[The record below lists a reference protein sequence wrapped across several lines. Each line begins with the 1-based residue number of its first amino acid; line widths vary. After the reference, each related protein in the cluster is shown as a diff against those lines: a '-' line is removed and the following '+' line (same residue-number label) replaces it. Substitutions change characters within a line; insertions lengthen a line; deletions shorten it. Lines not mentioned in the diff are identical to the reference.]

1 MRPEWIRRRGLAIL
15 LAVCL
20 LALCAGEAGARGPAI
35 NDIQPYDT
43 IFIYEEGL
51 DLTQLRNATTN
62 NPVTELRRYQEDN
75 PERALLKSIP
85 VADDTD
91 FDVVDLLVNREFGP
105 YYAYNPQDGATALVL
120 IREPKLFLDVVLAS
134 PNHNELLTGLTVSP
148 NTRIAFRIAS
158 PDVGAFYQ
166 AGGVYPATVD
176 IVLTT
181 PGGAESTVI
190 GGVNLAGLNVSST
203 RFYTD
208 DPGRPGSVPLAGLTE
223 RGTYTVRA
231 VWRTPAA
238 FDAYAPDSER
248 VTFTVGNRVGVDTTP
263 TATVTATQAPTTA
276 PTTPPTTT
284 ATPTVTETATPVPT
298 ATETAAPTT
307 VSITSPPTTAAPFPV
322 AVIIAALGFAV
333 ILAGRRR

>member
-15 LAVCL
+15 LAFCL

-43 IFIYEEGL
+43 IFVYEEGL

-62 NPVTELRRYQEDN
+62 NPITALQRYQDGN
-75 PERALLKSIP
+75 PDRTLLKSIP

-91 FDVVDLLVNREFGP
+91 FEVQDFLVNGEFGT
-105 YYAYNPQDGATALVL
+105 YHAYSPQDGTMGFIF
-120 IREPKLFLDVVLAS
+120 IREPQIFLDVVLAS
-134 PNHNELLTGLTVSP
+134 PHHNEPLAGLTVSR
-148 NTRIAFRIAS
+148 NTRIAFRVTS
-158 PDVGAFYQ
+158 PDVGSFYQ

-181 PGGAESTVI
+181 PGGAESTTI
-190 GGVNLAGLNVSST
+190 SGVNLAGQNVSST

-208 DPGRPGSVPLAGLTE
+208 DPGRPGPIELSGLRE
-223 RGTYTVRA
+223 YGTYTARA

-238 FDAYAPDSER
+238 FDARAPDSEP
-248 VTFTVGNRVGVDTTP
+248 VTFTVGTRVGVDTTP
-263 TATVTATQAPTTA
+263 TPTVTATPTQAPTTA
-276 PTTPPTTT
+276 PTTPPTTA
-284 ATPTVTETATPVPT
+284 ATPTMTATPVPT

-307 VSITSPPTTAAPFPV
+307 VPITSPPTTAAPLPV
-322 AVIIAALGFAV
+322 AAVIAALGCAV